1 MDEVILVGEES
12 VVFCARIGADEDHKV
27 LVIRVPTGWRF
38 YRLGRY
44 GYLPKGWLIAP
55 PCGWRRQLLLR
66 ALDAMHVGHVSF
78 GTLGFIWPS
87 MSRRAFFET
96 GGRVD
101 GAP

>member
-12 VVFCARIGADEDHKV
+12 DVFCARIGADEDHKV

-55 PCGWRRQLLLR
+55 PCW
-66 ALDAMHVGHVSF
+66 M
-78 GTLGFIWPS
+78 
-87 MSRRAFFET
+87 EE
-96 GGRVD
+96 GGCFCE
-101 GAP
+101 P